1 LVIEAKLNYANKDS
15 KDTFLIRVVSEIGMQ
30 SIPNAIHNS

>member
-1 LVIEAKLNYANKDS
+1 MYARLIYAKKDS
-15 KDTFLIRVVSEIGMQ
+15 KDTFLIRVVSKIGMQ